1 MHPHVEIV
9 ALGVGPADVSHVG
22 IARDARLNNPDAF
35 GGGCITALAALWRCP
50 IEFSQQRVVDL
61 ASESGIQRVQIRLV
75 AVRSDLWTS
84 DEARSQIVDKFH
96 RSIAVASSDMPAWH
110 KLRLGIRGKRKPCV
124 ASVCP
129 WPLPKSLTRTKRE
142 HIMGPSIGSP
152 MAKFDWYLCVIQTYD
167 PTHSFCRRTPSKVR
181 RRHPAEFFSVTPK
194 LGESGMSQVAW
205 KGHWL
210 VDFSRRQAANQNQG
224 WDGSPD
230 RSRRVDRRAETSDR
244 GA

>member
-1 MHPHVEIV
+1 IV

-50 IEFSQQRVVDL
+50 IEFSQHRVVDL

-75 AVRSDLWTS
+75 AVRGDLWTS

-129 WPLPKSLTRTKRE
+129 WALPKSLIRSWPQTASACRAPARAFLS
-142 HIMGPSIGSP
+142 GW
-152 MAKFDWYLCVIQTYD
+152 AK
-167 PTHSFCRRTPSKVR
+167 P
-181 RRHPAEFFSVTPK
+181 
-194 LGESGMSQVAW
+194 VAQD
-205 KGHWL
+205 KG
-210 VDFSRRQAANQNQG
+210 
-224 WDGSPD
+224 
-230 RSRRVDRRAETSDR
+230 
-244 GA
+244 